1 MSLNYDIIEKK
12 VVERHNTL
20 KMNRQQIRAKSHVT
34 AIIITVLLLIAFDIQ
49 GAPQGILV
57 VNANLIGLDFGSSF
71 MKATLVRPGKK
82 FAIVENTASK
92 RKTESMV
99 TLGKENR
106 LYGADSL
113 MDSGKYPLTTFS
125 ELFRFFG

>member
-1 MSLNYDIIEKK
+1 M
-12 VVERHNTL
+12 
-20 KMNRQQIRAKSHVT
+20 
-34 AIIITVLLLIAFDIQ
+34 
-49 GAPQGILV
+49 
-57 VNANLIGLDFGSSF
+57 IGLDFGSSF

-106 LYGADSL
+106 LFGADSL
-113 MDSGKYPLTTFS
+113 MDSGKYPLSTFGEVLRTFGQKFDSDEIQKLKEHRMVTNEFVANERGLTAWKVEDEVLES
-125 ELFRFFG
+125 EEITAMLF